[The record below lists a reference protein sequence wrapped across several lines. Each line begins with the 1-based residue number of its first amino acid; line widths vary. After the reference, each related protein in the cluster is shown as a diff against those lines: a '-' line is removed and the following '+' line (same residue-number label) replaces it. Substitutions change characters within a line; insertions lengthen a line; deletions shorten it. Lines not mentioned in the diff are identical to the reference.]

1 MKFVGLVLKSARRSK
16 RRTLLTVLSVAVAVF
31 LFASLRAVIDG
42 FNAGAEASSS
52 TRIVTIRSTSL
63 MFEMPT
69 SHVETIR
76 SMPGVQDVTW
86 ASWFGGIYKDPKN
99 FFGQIAVE
107 PEGYLRMYPEILL
120 TPEEQQG
127 LPRRSHRLHRRRRP
141 REDVRLQGRRQDHAE
156 GRHPALRPA
165 GLRLQRARDLPVGRR
180 RGRQPDDDVSLE
192 VSRRAL
198 RCRRGRSAGSSRR
211 SPIPIRRRRSRRRS
225 IRSSP
230 TRRTKPRPTRSGR
243 FRRSFVSMFGN
254 LNLLLGSIAPAVVIT
269 TLFVAGNTMAMSVR
283 ERTTEIAVMRTLG
296 LPARHDFHAHRRR
309 RADDVDRRRRHRRR
323 ARAHVRQSELPV
335 RGRDDS
341 RDRRQ
346 HREHARGRSASAS
359 SSACSPAS
367 FPPRWRRGSRSS
379 TRCGGSPRWASSPAT
394 TSAR

>member
-16 RRTLLTVLSVAVAVF
+16 RRTFLTVLSVAVAVF

-107 PEGYLRMYPEILL
+107 PEGYLRMYPEVLL
-120 TPEEQQG
+120 TPEERKAFLDDRTGCIVGDG
-127 LPRRSHRLHRRRRP
+127 LAKTYGFKVGDKITLKVGIPLYG
-141 REDVRLQGRRQDHAE
+141 REDYDFNVRA
-156 GRHPALRPA
+156 
-165 GLRLQRARDLPVGRR
+165 
-180 RGRQPDDDVSLE
+180 
-192 VSRRAL
+192 
-198 RCRRGRSAGSSRR
+198 
-211 SPIPIRRRRSRRRS
+211 IY
-225 IRSSP
+225 
-230 TRRTKPRPTRSGR
+230 RSGGAAVDNQTMVFHWKYLDER
-243 FRRSFVSMFGN
+243 SDEKGQVGWIITQIANPDQAAQISTAIDQKFANSPYETKTDTERAFQTSFVSMFGN
-254 LNLLLGSIAPAVVIT
+254 LNLLLGSIAAAVVIT

-296 LPARHDFHAHRRR
+296 F
-309 RADDVDRRRRHRRR
+309 
-323 ARAHVRQSELPV
+323 Q
-335 RGRDDS
+335 
-341 RDRRQ
+341 
-346 HREHARGRSASAS
+346 
-359 SSACSPAS
+359 
-367 FPPRWRRGSRSS
+367 
-379 TRCGGSPRWASSPAT
+379 PAT
-394 TSAR
+394 IFMIVAGEGLMMSIVGGVIGVGLARTFVNQNFLSAGAMIPEIGVNTGNMLVGLGLSVLIGVLAGLIPATMASRLKIVDALRRVA